1 MVIIMS
7 APISSLPV
15 TTVDQEKDL
24 SAVRAGQAFS
34 MENAR
39 EMVDRDPYGEFLAYG
54 LPEKAL
60 GLGFECLDSDKE
72 DAEVLEGWKE
82 KWKIIE
88 PEWKKIVG
96 PGAGFS
102 RAFGRSLLVIQ
113 KSNNPTT
120 KDNPFLKVFE
130 PVHIE
135 KIFYYNDGSIQ
146 GVKIKDRNPNDGT
159 AIPLAVGL
167 VPDDDGKTIDTDNDI
182 SNVYEIINKRKQYFW
197 EAQSYFEPIW
207 DELIGL
213 RLIRSGAVLFAVR
226 VGAGLKIVKIPPG
239 TDPDVIDE
247 MKTAAKKLDSL
258 NGWFILPV
266 DEAEVTIETGTGMVD
281 YDSLKQALLG
291 SIATKT
297 GYPKAGFEGIEME
310 RQGGAFNEERV
321 LDCDRI
327 IQRVYKDVAKWLTT
341 KLSDFHGWDITDDN
355 FVMRYVKREIVNER
369 EQEEING
376 IKATNHTTYINAG
389 VYDEQY
395 VRNLLG
401 IEGTAPGKP
410 DMFNIGVKGLEGD
423 KADEEEPEE
432 AEDDE

>member
-1 MVIIMS
+1 MS
-7 APISSLPV
+7 TPISSLPV

-376 IKATNHTTYINAG
+376 IKANNHTVYINAG

-395 VRNLLG
+395 VRELLG